1 MPKKR
6 LTITLDPKILKRVD
20 SIINNKS
27 ILNRSHAI
35 ETILKDYFG
44 SSIDTAIILAGGHKV
59 KKTPLFKLN
68 GKNLLEYQLEQL
80 RKAGIKTVILNTN
93 DKVNSYEE
101 YVNEFGVK
109 GVNLIIENERKPL
122 GTAGALKNLKK
133 YIGKKPTL
141 IMHGDVYSDIDL
153 SDFLD
158 YHMEDKDTS
167 TLVLTTVSNPEKY
180 GIAKVKGSEVIE
192 FLEKPKIE
200 KSSNLVSAGIY
211 IVNPKVFSYIK
222 DDEFVSMEEDIF
234 PKLAKDKALV
244 SYIHTGL
251 WCDIS
256 YSEMYKEASNH
267 YKSLQQ

>member
-6 LTITLDPKILKRVD
+6 LTITLDPTILKRVD

-68 GKNLLEYQLEQL
+68 DKNLLEHQLEQL
-80 RKAGIKTVILNTN
+80 RRAGIKTVVLNTN
-93 DKVNSYEE
+93 DDVENYDK
-101 YVNEFGVK
+101 YVNEFGVR
-109 GVNLIIENERKPL
+109 GLSLIIEREKKPL
-122 GTAGALKNLKK
+122 GTGGALKKLKK
-133 YIGKKPTL
+133 YIGKKPAL
-141 IMHGDVYSDIDL
+141 VIHGDVYSDIDF
-153 SDFLD
+153 SDFLE

-167 TLVLTTVSNPEKY
+167 TLVLTTVANPQKY
-180 GIAKVKGSEVIE
+180 GLVKVRGSEVIE
-192 FLEKPKIE
+192 FLEKPK
-200 KSSNLVSAGIY
+200 KHMSPNLVSAGIY
-211 IVNPKVFSYIK
+211 IINPKVFNYIE
-222 DDEFVSMEEDIF
+222 DNEFVSMEEDIF
-234 PKLAKDKALV
+234 PKLAKDKGLV

-256 YSEMYKEASNH
+256 YSEMYKEAIKH
-267 YKSLQQ
+267 YKMSHS